1 MTAYEMA
8 KKYYP
13 RLWSLERIESLYKA
27 GKLTKEEYDSIIN
40 TKNE

>member
-13 RLWSLERIESLYKA
+13 KQWDDARIDALAEA
-27 GKLTKEEYDSIIN
+27 GKLTKEEAAEIRGTQN
-40 TKNE
+40 T